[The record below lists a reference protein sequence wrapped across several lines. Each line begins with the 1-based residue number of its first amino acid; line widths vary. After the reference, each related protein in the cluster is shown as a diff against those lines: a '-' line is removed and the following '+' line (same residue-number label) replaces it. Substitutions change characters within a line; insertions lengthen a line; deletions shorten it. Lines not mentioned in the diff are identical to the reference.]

1 MNKRR
6 CAVLLLSFFSIPLLF
21 SQERRERF
29 VSFDNNWTVD
39 LSLNFNFLQFDEQDL
54 FSCRGNRPLDIGIG
68 LRYKKI
74 GLAFHIALPIFTEF
88 YHASSESFDFNFDY
102 IEEKFAVNTFFS
114 SYHSFYI
121 KNQQTK
127 DSVVPAANTNIDLG
141 ILSTGASFRWILNS
155 DIHSL
160 RGVYKLDRQQ
170 TVSSGSP
177 TLGVGIYYHSIYS
190 ADKNLPGYETKQH
203 FIYTGPLVGYSY
215 TWIFKNNAFFNID
228 VVGGINPGLNASEK
242 KFVFIPALFP
252 NATFGYHFKTWS
264 IATSLSIRYFIALQS
279 YQILNAAD
287 RYQLSKMN
295 WTIFKISKRF

>member
-6 CAVLLLSFFSIPLLF
+6 YAVLLLSFFIIPLLF
-21 SQERRERF
+21 SQERQGRF
-29 VSFDNNWTVD
+29 VSFDNNWTID
-39 LSLNFNFLQFDEQDL
+39 LSLNFNFLQFDQENL
-54 FSCRGNRPLDIGIG
+54 FSCRGNKPLDIGIG

-74 GLAFHIALPIFTEF
+74 ALEFNVTLPFFTEF
-88 YHASSESFDFNFDY
+88 YHASSESFDLNFNY
-102 IEEKFAVNTFFS
+102 IENKYIINTFFS
-114 SYHSFYI
+114 RYNSFFI
-121 KNQQTK
+121 KNYQIMDTA
-127 DSVVPAANTNIDLG
+127 VPVTDTDVDLG

-155 DIHSL
+155 EIHSL

-170 TVSSGSP
+170 TVSSGSL
-177 TLGVGIYYHSIYS
+177 TLGVGIYYHSLYS

-228 VVGGINPGLNASEK
+228 VAGGINPGLNASEK

-264 IATSLSIRYFIALQS
+264 IATSLSIRYFIAIQS
-279 YQILNAAD
+279 YQIYSAD
-287 RYQLSKMN
+287 LYQMSKIHL
-295 WTIFKISKRF
+295 TIFKVSKRF